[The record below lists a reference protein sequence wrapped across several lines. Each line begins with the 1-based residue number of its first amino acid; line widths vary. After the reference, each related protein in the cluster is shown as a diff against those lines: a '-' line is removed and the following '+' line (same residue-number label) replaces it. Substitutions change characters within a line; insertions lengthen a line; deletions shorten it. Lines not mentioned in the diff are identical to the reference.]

1 MAQVLNVYV
10 LKLLAQAVAIN
21 SHGYTCKNI
30 VSYIPAPPTRVRNP
44 NSLHL
49 VKRQQSLKTPTL
61 TRLEVC
67 LFFFLKLTAKP
78 CWSFR
83 DLAHVPK
90 HCLFMR
96 PQWVFYHWTPHHLP
110 TLPQIRKP
118 YPRKPH
124 QTADACWRDI
134 VFSTSSL
141 CIECRPETCSLQ
153 TSQSWAGSE
162 REMGRAKP
170 SSSAQPTDSGEE
182 LPWAEFLGSPEGRE
196 E

>member
-1 MAQVLNVYV
+1 MGTPV
-10 LKLLAQAVAIN
+10 
-21 SHGYTCKNI
+21 KNI
-30 VSYIPAPPTRVRNP
+30 VSYIPAPPTRVRDP

-49 VKRQQSLKTPTL
+49 VKQQQSLKTPTL

-67 LFFFLKLTAKP
+67 LFFFLKLNAKP

-118 YPRKPH
+118 YPRKPR
-124 QTADACWRDI
+124 QTAYACWRDI

-141 CIECRPETCSLQ
+141 CIEGRPEACSLQ
-153 TSQSWAGSE
+153 TSQSWAGRE
-162 REMGRAKP
+162 REMGKAKP
-170 SSSAQPTDSGEE
+170 SSSCPTHWWWRGVALSRVLGKSRRKGRIIMVEE
-182 LPWAEFLGSPEGRE
+182 SKDVYFFPSILC
-196 E
+196 